1 LAGEIMVSCNLG
13 CATSLAELKD
23 GQDYFHERITKE
35 ETMIRLIAIAFALA
49 VATSAQ
55 ATPLAPLH
63 QPDGMITQVREAC
76 GAGRVRING
85 VCVARTTKRHVRREV
100 RRCARW
106 NAGVCVRY
114 F

>member
-1 LAGEIMVSCNLG
+1 
-13 CATSLAELKD
+13 
-23 GQDYFHERITKE
+23 
-35 ETMIRLIAIAFALA
+35 MIRLVGVIFALA

-55 ATPLAPLH
+55 AMSPAPLH

-106 NAGVCVRY
+106 NPAGVCVRY
-114 F
+114 Y